1 MIWSNLTSCNKQ
13 IVYYKCFIDEPDL
26 KKITRL
32 IASPCRMSVCVYFCE
47 INVRFPQSCL
57 SFSRW
62 ILSTCRPKIK
72 FNKVNFM
79 IIFAKTLDVRIE
91 LEHDVFSLAGRPE
104 RENCLIC
111 LIENDQWRPFCE
123 SRLWNLINHPSNPG
137 SDKTMHLS
145 LTDKCYRYHEQ
156 LSSCLLVSK
165 NARERRVRNTRKD
178 REYKCTTPFEK

>member
-1 MIWSNLTSCNKQ
+1 MVWSNLTSCNKQ
-13 IVYYKCFIDEPDL
+13 IVYYKCFVDEPDL
-26 KKITRL
+26 KNITRL

-47 INVRFPQSCL
+47 INVRFPQSCS

-91 LEHDVFSLAGRPE
+91 LEHDAFSLAGRPE

-145 LTDKCYRYHEQ
+145 LSPT
-156 LSSCLLVSK
+156 
-165 NARERRVRNTRKD
+165 NATVTMNS
-178 REYKCTTPFEK
+178 

>member
-1 MIWSNLTSCNKQ
+1 MVWSNLTSCNKQ
-13 IVYYKCFIDEPDL
+13 IVYYKCFVDEPDF
-26 KKITRL
+26 KKISRL

-47 INVRFPQSCL
+47 INVRFPQSCS

-91 LEHDVFSLAGRPE
+91 LEHDAFSLAGRPE

-145 LTDKCYRYHEQ
+145 LSHRQMLPLPWTAKFLFTRVKKC
-156 LSSCLLVSK
+156 
-165 NARERRVRNTRKD
+165 TRKA
-178 REYKCTTPFEK
+178 RAKHAQGSGI